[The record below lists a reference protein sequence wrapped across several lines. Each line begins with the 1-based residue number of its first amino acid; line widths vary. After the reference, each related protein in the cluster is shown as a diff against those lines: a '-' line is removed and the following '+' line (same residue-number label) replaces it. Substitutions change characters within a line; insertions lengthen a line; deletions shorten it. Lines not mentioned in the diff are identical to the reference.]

1 MENRYLFKAKR
12 IDNREWVE
20 GYLIYA
26 KKDCYV
32 CENPYECMSEYSSLN
47 GQSYG
52 FGGFK
57 LVDTSTI
64 CQCTGL
70 KDKNGKL
77 IWENDIV
84 DLLGHKGTIKFECG
98 SFGIGY
104 RKNIDWE
111 EMQANIMRVTGC
123 ENILYAC
130 ENDNYI
136 SLWEIYWNFNDEDD
150 SVNTVE
156 VIGNIFDDKELE
168 KGE

>member
-1 MENRYLFKAKR
+1 MEDRYLFKAKR
-12 IDNREWVE
+12 IDNGEWVQ
-20 GYLIYA
+20 GYL
-26 KKDCYV
+26 
-32 CENPYECMSEYSSLN
+32 
-47 GQSYG
+47 YG
-52 FGGFK
+52 IWEKRYILWGMTNDVPNMIE
-57 LVDTSTI
+57 VDPSTI

-84 DLLGHKGTIKFECG
+84 ELLGHRGVIKYVCG
-98 SFGIGY
+98 GFGIGY

-111 EMQANIMRVTGC
+111 EIQSNIMRVTGC

-136 SLWEIYWNFNDEDD
+136 SLWEIYWNFNDEDY

-156 VIGNIFDDKELE
+156 VIGNIFDNPELLESEE
-168 KGE
+168 K